1 MSMVYGNLYDKFDGS
16 SLYNSWELR
25 VRTNILA
32 FNNLLDHAFI
42 IITFFNNLYLLVT
55 LYFIR

>member
-16 SLYNSWELR
+16 RLYNSWELR
-25 VRTNILA
+25 VHTNILA

-55 LYFIR
+55 